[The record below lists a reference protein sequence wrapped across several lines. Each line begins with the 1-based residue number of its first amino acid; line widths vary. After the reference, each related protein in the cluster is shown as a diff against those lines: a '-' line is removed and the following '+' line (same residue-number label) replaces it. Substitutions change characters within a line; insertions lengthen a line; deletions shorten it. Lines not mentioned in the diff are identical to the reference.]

1 MQTPPHY
8 APALP
13 RGRTGGRAA
22 LTLCGRTRRARRG
35 RTCCRAHRDER
46 IGAWDATASP
56 ARVRAATARRARSS
70 ASARAGRF
78 CPSARPGRFCPSA
91 RPGRSCRSD
100 PSARYSRLHRRRASA
115 RCCQLPPA
123 GPSAPTGRASQSRR
137 VSTTMP
143 QTARPGT
150 ARPGTAQAGRARAGT
165 ARAGR
170 GANAHGAVPLPA
182 IGLAAV
188 LRPLSTGC
196 CGSAAR
202 GTAPRGQAVRVLSA
216 ASRPSSATEVSRIL
230 NFCTL
235 PVTVI
240 GNSSV
245 IRTYRGIL

>member
-150 ARPGTAQAGRARAGT
+150 ARPGTAQAGTAQAGTAQAGTARAGT
-165 ARAGR
+165 ARAGTAR
-170 GANAHGAVPLPA
+170 AGAV
-182 IGLAAV
+182 LAGTV
-188 LRPLSTGC
+188 LTGHRTGC
-196 CGSAAR
+196 RSPPAEHRLLRLSSARDGSAWSGRA
-202 GTAPRGQAVRVLSA
+202 GIVGSFQA
-216 ASRPSSATEVSRIL
+216 
-230 NFCTL
+230 
-235 PVTVI
+235 
-240 GNSSV
+240 
-245 IRTYRGIL
+245 